1 MRNSA
6 MKFLT
11 ALGFVGA
18 LAIAL
23 PSASWGR
30 TRAAAAFR
38 TMTVRV
44 RKRLLTAEVP
54 PALDSLVNGR
64 PLGRSFAF
72 ATLKKQGA

>member
-38 TMTVRV
+38 TMTARV
-44 RKRLLTAEVP
+44 PKRPLTAEVP
-54 PALDSLVNGR
+54 TDSRQPRERPAAR
-64 PLGRSFAF
+64 PVVRVR
-72 ATLKKQGA
+72 